1 MKLLSY
7 AMEYWSKG
15 ALKALFLEH
24 EGYFG
29 SVGCLLELIA
39 QREDYIIQQENLRNN
54 IANGSTVTNGA
65 SSPSSCCPHSHSQSL
80 TASSVPT
87 SPPSCHDEASASKL
101 NISSSPSSLHSH
113 NSTDDQ
119 LDDDQQSTEG
129 EK

>member
-39 QREDYIIQQENLRNN
+39 QREENIIQQENLR
-54 IANGSTVTNGA
+54 SKM
-65 SSPSSCCPHSHSQSL
+65 
-80 TASSVPT
+80 ASSVPT
-87 SPPSCHDEASASKL
+87 CNGVSCCHLSTSSHAASST
-101 NISSSPSSLHSH
+101 SSGSPSISPHRNRNHSH
-113 NSTDDQ
+113 NNSTCSSDDPA
-119 LDDDQQSTEG
+119 LDDDDRQSTEG